1 MGDTMIDASIALG
14 VKSPQIEDPMNS
26 YAKLMQMQHAQQQNQ
41 LGMMQMDEYKRG
53 VTEKT
58 NFLNALRDAGDDPLK
73 QQRAYGMAGK
83 LSDWVKMQ
91 HEQAQS
97 TELGAKT
104 AGHKVK
110 TAKDTQDFMDA
121 AKRNLSIN
129 PSDANVVAWGQDAVI
144 KGFAT
149 ADQAQ
154 AEVNR
159 YLSMTPAQRV
169 AEMRK
174 AGSSVEQLTP
184 KFETVQTPG
193 GGLRIGSILD
203 GSFTT
208 TEALAP
214 KVDANTAA
222 TISAA
227 NKRAADRLNAETATG
242 KLDSST
248 IDFVAET
255 YRQTGQMPPLGMGK
269 EAAKIRQQILTR
281 AAELTMGGGVS
292 ASDAA
297 GSVVSN
303 KQDIAGQSA
312 AVKAFNTGV
321 EGRSVR
327 SFNTAIDHLDTMG
340 KLADALQNNDIKAFN
355 AVSQAFASQTG
366 SAAPTN
372 FDAAKAI
379 VGGEVAK
386 ALTGANMALK
396 DREEIRD
403 SLKRA
408 NSPAQLKGV
417 VRTLQELMGGQL
429 SSLHTQYESS
439 TKRKDFDTKLS
450 SRSKDVVKTL
460 TPLVP
465 AGGVAPPAGF
475 IVD

>member
-58 NFLNALRDAGDDPLK
+58 NFLNSLREAGDDPLK

-91 HEQAQS
+91 HEQAQVGGVNAKAS
-97 TELGAKT
+97 KDKSEVENESLGRFRNIATTLDPNNQAAYDAYKEL
-104 AGHKVK
+104 
-110 TAKDTQDFMDA
+110 FA
-121 AKRNLSIN
+121 AKHPEYAKFL
-129 PSDANVVAWGQDAVI
+129 PP
-144 KGFAT
+144 T
-149 ADQAQ
+149 
-154 AEVNR
+154 
-159 YLSMTPAQRV
+159 
-169 AEMRK
+169 
-174 AGSSVEQLTP
+174 LTP
-184 KFETVQTPG
+184 ESKTQLLSTSKDVLDQLAAAKLANAPTFKEFSIPGVGVQTGTVQQG
-193 GGLRIGSILD
+193 V
-203 GSFTT
+203 FT
-208 TEALAP
+208 P
-214 KVDANTAA
+214 KVQYKEGVSPGTTA
-222 TISAA
+222 TINAA

-303 KQDIAGQSA
+303 KQDVAGQSA

-355 AVSQAFASQTG
+355 SVSQAFASQTG

-429 SSLHTQYESS
+429 SSLRTQYESS

-460 TPLVP
+460 TPLAP

>member
-1 MGDTMIDASIALG
+1 MQGQEL
-14 VKSPQIEDPMNS
+14 QN
-26 YAKLMQMQHAQQQNQ
+26 KLAQQTQARQLVDLQLQNATREQ
-41 LGMMQMDEYKRG
+41 RAADEEAGAWKAG
-53 VTEKT
+53 
-58 NFLNALRDAGDDPLK
+58 AGDPAAVMRELQQRGLGKQAMTLQGQLTK
-73 QQRAYGMAGK
+73 QQTDK
-83 LSDWVKMQ
+83 LAQQKTTVDLVKHAANQVFANPGSAAQILQSFGQRTGVDMSDD
-91 HEQAQS
+91 
-97 TELGAKT
+97 L
-104 AGHKVK
+104 
-110 TAKDTQDFMDA
+110 
-121 AKRNLSIN
+121 
-129 PSDANVVAWGQDAVI
+129 
-144 KGFAT
+144 
-149 ADQAQ
+149 
-154 AEVNR
+154 AEV
-159 YLSMTPAQRV
+159 QRLGGDLAAV
-169 AEMRK
+169 KQWA
-174 AGSSVEQLTP
+174 AGQAFEADKLLP
-184 KFETVQTPG
+184 KFQHFSVPGVGVQT
-193 GGLRIGSILD
+193 GS
-203 GSFTT
+203 
-208 TEALAP
+208 
-214 KVDANTAA
+214 VDAITNKFTPGVQYKEQVSPGTRA
-222 TISAA
+222 TIAAA
-227 NKRAADRLNAETATG
+227 NKRAADRLNVETATG

-303 KQDIAGQSA
+303 KQDVAGQSA

-355 AVSQAFASQTG
+355 SVSQAFASQTG

-417 VRTLQELMGGQL
+417 VRTLQELMGGQS
-429 SSLHTQYESS
+429 SSLRTQYESS

-460 TPLVP
+460 TPLAP